1 VTLLIVRMGTEFN
14 ERKSR
19 ALRVNS
25 VRALVPA
32 RPQPDGPAPAG
43 SVMLR

>member
-1 VTLLIVRMGTEFN
+1 LLIVRMGTEFN
-14 ERKSR
+14 ERKLR
-19 ALRVNS
+19 ALRFNS
-25 VRALVPA
+25 VRARVPA